1 VPPAAAAVP
10 GRVALVVV
18 VVVVA
23 RTKRLNRMK
32 ARLSLPT
39 AIAFCLRHRPVVGLL
54 LAVSIQATAAPPQP
68 FPTPEAAVAALE
80 RAVATTN
87 RAALDRLF
95 GDAAQQLVNPDEVQ
109 GATELADFAAAFQAS
124 HRLVRESDTKLT
136 LEVGLNGW
144 PFPIPLVKSADAWQF
159 DTQAGVEEL
168 LNRRIGRN
176 ELAVSRVLRAY
187 VQAQREYASR
197 DRDGDEVLEY
207 AQRITS
213 SPDET
218 DGLFWPP
225 ALNGEISPLGPLM
238 AYAQAEGY
246 ASKPETAAAGPRPF
260 HGYLFRIF
268 TRQGRHAPGGKYD
281 YVINGNMIGGFALVA
296 WPAEYGESGIMT
308 FIVNQQGRVYQRDLG
323 TGTEKTARKLRAYDP
338 DLNWRLSPD

>member
-1 VPPAAAAVP
+1 
-10 GRVALVVV
+10 
-18 VVVVA
+18 
-23 RTKRLNRMK
+23 MK
-32 ARLSLPT
+32 ARLSLPA
-39 AIAFCLRHRPVVGLL
+39 AIAFCLRHWPIVGLL
-54 LAVSIQATAAPPQP
+54 LAVSIQATAAPPQQ
-68 FPTPEAAVAALE
+68 FPTPEAAVTALE
-80 RAVATTN
+80 QAVATAN

-109 GATELADFAAAFQAS
+109 GATELADFSAAFQAS
-124 HRLVRESDTKLT
+124 HRLVRESDSRLT

-144 PFPIPLVKSADAWQF
+144 PFPIPLVKFADLWQF

-176 ELAVSRVLRAY
+176 ELAVLRVLGACAE
-187 VQAQREYASR
+187 AQREYASR

-213 SPDET
+213 SPNQT

-238 AYAQAEGY
+238 AYAQGEGY
-246 ASKPETAAAGPRPF
+246 STNPETAAAGPRPF
-260 HGYLFRIF
+260 HGYLFRIL
-268 TRQGRHAPGGKYD
+268 TGQGRHAPGGKYD

-296 WPAEYGESGIMT
+296 WPAEYGESGVMT
-308 FIVNQQGRVYQRDLG
+308 FVLNQQGRVYQRDLG
-323 TGTEKTARKLRAYDP
+323 PKTGRLAARMKAYDP
-338 DLNWRLSPD
+338 DAQWSRSRD